1 MRWAVN
7 PFPQGGGKQGG
18 VNPPPSGRRY
28 IGGVLSPSG
37 RLDAV
42 MPDKPAARRR
52 QTFPPLLRAARCAG
66 R

>member
-1 MRWAVN
+1 MRWAVI
-7 PFPQGGGKQGG
+7 PFPQGG
-18 VNPPPSGRRY
+18 VNPPPAGRRY

-52 QTFPPLLRAARCAG
+52 QTFPPC
-66 R
+66 